1 MRPRQ
6 SAATLSRRIEQAR
19 GAARADLVVKNAK
32 RLDLVTGALV
42 PGDIAICGDT
52 IVGVDADYSG
62 ETEIDAAGRVVV
74 PGFIDAHFHIESSL
88 VTPAE
93 FDRCVLQRGTT
104 TGIWDP
110 HEIANVLGLE
120 GLRYAL
126 ASAGETAMDLRVALS
141 SCVPATELETSGARL
156 DADDLLPL
164 RDHDRVVGLAEFM
177 NFPGVLAGDPGVLAK
192 LEAFS
197 DGPIDGHAPLLSGTD
212 LNAYAAAG
220 VRTDHETTTADEAL
234 EKLRKGMRIFIREG
248 SVSKDLAA
256 LAQIISAE
264 TSPFLA
270 FCTDDRNPLDIA
282 EEGHIDFL
290 IRDAIRRGAPVHH
303 TYRAASWSGA
313 QAFGLE
319 DRGLVAPGWR
329 ADLVLLDDLEAC
341 AVSEVV
347 SAGRLVDDALFA
359 RRGTVEPV
367 GLESVKRSP
376 VTAEAFRV
384 ASTGDTAHVIGVTPG
399 RIITEHL
406 HLDLP
411 VRSGEYDADP
421 AADLA
426 KVAVI
431 ARHGIN
437 ENVAAALV
445 RGFGLQDG
453 AIASSVGHDSHNITA
468 VGVNDA
474 DMAVAVN
481 RVIAMQGGFVVAS
494 GGTVRAELP
503 LALAGLMSLAS
514 FEEVEAGLRPL
525 RAAARALGCRL
536 PEPFLQ
542 VSFLPLPV
550 IPHLKMTDRGLVDVD
565 TFAHI

>member
-42 PGDIAICGDT
+42 SGDIAICGDT

-156 DADDLLPL
+156 DANDLLPL

-290 IRDAIRRGAPVHH
+290 IRDAIRDAAP
-303 TYRAASWSGA
+303 TGLDIAMIGLGPSG
-313 QAFGLE
+313 
-319 DRGLVAPGWR
+319 RR
-329 ADLVLLDDLEAC
+329 LD
-341 AVSEVV
+341 
-347 SAGRLVDDALFA
+347 
-359 RRGTVEPV
+359 
-367 GLESVKRSP
+367 
-376 VTAEAFRV
+376 
-384 ASTGDTAHVIGVTPG
+384 
-399 RIITEHL
+399 
-406 HLDLP
+406 
-411 VRSGEYDADP
+411 
-421 AADLA
+421 
-426 KVAVI
+426 VAVGETQ
-431 ARHGIN
+431 ALGIPN
-437 ENVAAALV
+437 AVQRGDHVGREAPAL
-445 RGFGLQDG
+445 LQDG
-453 AIASSVGHDSHNITA
+453 VEKVCAQLWQRSVRHHPVQAGGAQGMADIGDGRAIGH
-468 VGVNDA
+468 
-474 DMAVAVN
+474 
-481 RVIAMQGGFVVAS
+481 
-494 GGTVRAELP
+494 E
-503 LALAGLMSLAS
+503 
-514 FEEVEAGLRPL
+514 
-525 RAAARALGCRL
+525 
-536 PEPFLQ
+536 
-542 VSFLPLPV
+542 
-550 IPHLKMTDRGLVDVD
+550 
-565 TFAHI
+565 